1 MKVKLHPHALERLV
15 ERGATE
21 KEVIETV
28 HDGERFLAKH
38 GRTGFRRNF
47 SFDGKW
53 QGKNYKNK
61 QIESYAVEED
71 GSWLVITV
79 IAKFF

>member
-1 MKVKLHPHALERLV
+1 MKVKLHPHALARLM

-21 KEVIETV
+21 EEVIETV

-53 QGKNYKNK
+53 QGKIYKTK
-61 QIESYAVEED
+61 QIESYAVKEED
-71 GSWLVITV
+71 VWLVITV
-79 IAKFF
+79 IVKFF